1 MKKKCLASLLVTS
14 LLIGTITG
22 CGGGTETT
30 KEADSTVAEQEAA
43 QAVETEAADVEPEAI
58 TLTVWSPSEDQDP
71 TYGAW
76 LNTMCEQFD
85 EAHPEWDIT
94 FEYGVC
100 SESEAKKL
108 VPQDIDAAADVFLYG
123 STGLENLCES
133 NCLAEFG
140 GAYLETLQADYPEI
154 MTSVLTYN
162 GGVYGVPITTDTYFM
177 YYDKSKFSEEDV
189 KSLDTMLSKGK
200 VAISVSNGYYLSSFY
215 LGAGATFFGPEGKDR
230 EEGIVLNTED
240 CLAMTNYLVDLCQN
254 DNFVSAEPDEALSM
268 MREGNCDAYFCGTWQ
283 AAQTEEFLGENYG
296 VAPLPSVSIDGKE
309 VQLRPFGSAKA
320 VGVKATTQY
329 PKAAIELA
337 MYLGGY
343 EAQKAHYE
351 MRGYVPCLAELL
363 EDESIKENIVVS
375 VDAYSNANIAV
386 PRTSFKEMSYF
397 WSPAESFGIEL
408 RDGVI
413 THDNAAEKLQIFDES
428 SNSSGTE

>member
-1 MKKKCLASLLVTS
+1 MKKKCLASLLVAS
-14 LLIGTITG
+14 MLMGMVTG
-22 CGGGTETT
+22 CGGGTETET
-30 KEADSTVAEQEAA
+30 ESASVEQNAEQIAEAEAA
-43 QAVETEAADVEPEAI
+43 EVEPEAV

-76 LNTMCEQFD
+76 LNTMCEQFN

-140 GAYLETLQADYPEI
+140 GNYLETLKAEYPEI

-177 YYDKSKFSEEDV
+177 YYDKSKFTEEDV
-189 KSLDTMLSKGK
+189 KSLDTMLTKGK
-200 VAISVSNGYYLSSFY
+200 VAIPVSNGYYLSSFY
-215 LGAGATFFGPEGKDR
+215 LGAGATFFGPEGKNR
-230 EEGIVLNTED
+230 EEGIVLDTED
-240 CLAMTNYLVDLCQN
+240 CLAMTNYLVDLCKN

-283 AAQTEEFLGENYG
+283 AAQTEEYLGENYG
-296 VAPLPSVSIDGKE
+296 VAPLPSVTVDGKE
-309 VQLRPFGSAKA
+309 IQLRPFGSAKA

-343 EAQKAHYE
+343 DAQKAHYE
-351 MRGYVPCLAELL
+351 MRGYVPCLTALL
-363 EDESIKENIVVS
+363 EEDDIKNNMVVS
-375 VDAYSNANIAV
+375 VDAYSNENIAV

-413 THDNAAEKLQIFDES
+413 TYENAAEKLKIFGES